1 MSRML
6 AQNLPIV
13 LLPHLF
19 KATQSAL
26 NKACQSCEI
35 ITPTAFK
42 IYTQSLWINLLISFG

>member
-6 AQNLPIV
+6 AQNLLIV

-19 KATQSAL
+19 KASKSAL
-26 NKACQSCEI
+26 NKACQTCKI

>member
-1 MSRML
+1 ML
-6 AQNLPIV
+6 AQNLSIV

-19 KATQSAL
+19 KATKSTL
-26 NKACQSCEI
+26 NKTYQSCEI

>member
-6 AQNLPIV
+6 AQNLLIV
-13 LLPHLF
+13 LLPHL